1 MPARVRVVLCH
12 AIRSVTVV
20 LVALAT
26 LSLPIAPAHAAYGPP
41 IPVTMEVYAKGV
53 KLAGAY
59 GSLQFDDGNTK
70 YAYSLAMCR
79 ESSYSQPNLWISVNG
94 GPRSLAWS
102 GGGSPVSIPQ
112 CRYDAYLISAEVQ
125 HGGVVANVAF
135 TLDGVHFS
143 NQNVATYHSRTA
155 TFDNPY
161 N

>member
-1 MPARVRVVLCH
+1 VPCHAVRV
-12 AIRSVTVV
+12 VTVV

-26 LSLPIAPAHAAYGPP
+26 LSLSIAPAHAAYGPP
-41 IPVTMEVYAKGV
+41 ISVTMEVHAKGV

-70 YAYSLAMCR
+70 YAYSLTMCR
-79 ESSYSQPNLWISVNG
+79 ESSYTQPNLWISVNG
-94 GPRSLAWS
+94 GPRVLAWS
-102 GGGSPVSIPQ
+102 GGGTPVSIPQ
-112 CRYDAYLISAEVQ
+112 CRYTAYLISAEAQ
-125 HGGVVANVAF
+125 PGGVVANVAL

-143 NQNVATYHSRTA
+143 SQSVATYHSRTA